1 MEDLVDEHREDGP
14 EANPA
19 GSQLWATTDLMLQ
32 QLRAYADL
40 ATGASVRA
48 LSGAAGPGTD
58 MARGMLN
65 SLQELAQQAPAPAAQ
80 LDVFLSELRAKRALI
95 GAMQLQLTAFEQ
107 QLEQLEKTL
116 LPIQEWGQQWTAIR
130 SSLLNVV
137 PPPVS

>member
-1 MEDLVDEHREDGP
+1 MNEHREDAP
-14 EANPA
+14 QANPA
-19 GSQLWATTDLMLQ
+19 GSPLWATTDLMLQ
-32 QLRAYADL
+32 QLRAYTEL

-48 LSGAAGPGTD
+48 LAGAAAPGMDAVQGVLT
-58 MARGMLN
+58 

-95 GAMQLQLTAFEQ
+95 GALQLQLTAFEQ

-130 SSLLNVV
+130 SSLLNV
-137 PPPVS
+137 PPPPGS